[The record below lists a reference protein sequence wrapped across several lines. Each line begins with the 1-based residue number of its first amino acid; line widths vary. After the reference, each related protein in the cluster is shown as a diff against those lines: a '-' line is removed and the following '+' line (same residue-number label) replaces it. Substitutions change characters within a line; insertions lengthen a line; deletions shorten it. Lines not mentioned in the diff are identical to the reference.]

1 MTQLYKIPQ
10 SVLVVI
16 HTRELDVL
24 LIERADRA
32 GFWQSVTGS
41 KDTLDELPSETAKRE
56 VAEETGIQINEM
68 NDGTLTLRDWHYTNT
83 YEIYPTWR
91 HRYAPGVTHNIEHV
105 FSLQVAST
113 NISITLSPREHVQFA
128 WLPYQEAA
136 KRCFSASNAEA
147 ILRLP
152 DFVQR

>member
-1 MTQLYKIPQ
+1 MTQPYKIPQ

-56 VAEETGIQINEM
+56 VAEETGIQI
-68 NDGTLTLRDWHYTNT
+68 DGVAITLRDWHYSNT

-105 FSLQVAST
+105 FSLQVPST
-113 NISITLSPREHVQFA
+113 NIPIRLSPREHVQFA
-128 WLPYQEAA
+128 WLPYQEAS
-136 KRCFSASNAEA
+136 KRCFSVSNAEA

-152 DFVQR
+152 NFVQR

>member
-10 SVLVVI
+10 SVLVII
-16 HTRELDVL
+16 HTKELDVL
-24 LIERADRA
+24 LIARADRA

-56 VAEETGIQINEM
+56 VAEETGIQI
-68 NDGTLTLRDWHYTNT
+68 DGVTVTLCDWNYSNT

-105 FSLQVAST
+105 FSLQVPST
-113 NISITLSPREHVQFA
+113 NIPITLSPREHLQFV
-128 WLPYQEAA
+128 WLPYQKAA
-136 KRCFSASNAEA
+136 QQCFSASNTEA